1 MAKTFKDIINSYS
14 RCIGYLENSR
24 FHSVYH
30 NVIRT
35 RQSTTHFDLTKKLR
49 ERAEGLS
56 YSKSCPNFSAG
67 VDQAKVLHWILRWP
81 SLSYVGN
88 NQTGISRKWLKHGHC
103 STWTEEGYRKTILLK
118 NCYLKGTTFEKRRS
132 WHPVLSPH
140 GRQTGEKCKQCQISL
155 SWAPKSMRMVT
166 AATKLKDTFSLE
178 EKLDNGLKK
187 AETSLCR
194 QKSI

>member
-88 NQTGISRKWLKHGHC
+88 NQTGISRKWLKHRHC

-132 WHPVLSPH
+132 WHPVPSLHSKQVETVTDFIFLGSKINADGDCSH
-140 GRQTGEKCKQCQISL
+140 KIKRRFLLGRKARQRIK
-155 SWAPKSMRMVT
+155 KSRDIT
-166 AATKLKDTFSLE
+166 L
-178 EKLDNGLKK
+178 
-187 AETSLCR
+187 
-194 QKSI
+194 